1 MLRSL
6 EYLLIPQVKKC
17 SNGKPVCE
25 FPSFIKVIII
35 DKIIPVV
42 SKALVILFLLLLFCR
57 KQQITDK
64 TLPIS
69 SIAMTGPSLTTKEVA
84 NHILKLYVDNS
95 LSLFLPLTHIER
107 LGSKILI
114 RAVPSF
120 E

>member
-1 MLRSL
+1 
-6 EYLLIPQVKKC
+6 
-17 SNGKPVCE
+17 
-25 FPSFIKVIII
+25 
-35 DKIIPVV
+35 
-42 SKALVILFLLLLFCR
+42 
-57 KQQITDK
+57 
-64 TLPIS
+64 
-69 SIAMTGPSLTTKEVA
+69 MTGPSLTTKEVA